1 MGPEQGGL
9 AAWAQIVG
17 LTTATGASKC
27 PGEGQRLCSWVAW
40 FQILTLPCFFKLCDP
55 GKMTNLL

>member
-27 PGEGQRLCSWVAW
+27 PGEGQRLCSWV
-40 FQILTLPCFFKLCDP
+40 LGFKS
-55 GKMTNLL
+55 